1 MSDATP
7 QAAAQPRERFY
18 LQLYVAT
25 TLAVL
30 LLMMLAGVLLRAAQG
45 TFIEISPDL
54 FYQIM
59 TLHGAGM
66 VGIAGLAGVSI
77 MWYFLRRYVALT
89 PGMFLVNIVLFVIGV
104 VMILGAILLGKF
116 GAGWTFLY
124 PLPAKS
130 MGLWSQHASAA
141 FVGGLLVIG
150 VGFLLFYLDVA
161 RALMA
166 KYGGLGRALG
176 VNQLIS
182 GKIDSDHPPT
192 VVASTMVLIVNT
204 IGIVAG
210 AVILVLTL
218 VNLYYPNM
226 EIDALWAKNLIFFFG
241 HVFINATI
249 YMAVIAVYE
258 LLPKYTGRPWKIS
271 RPFLAAWAAS
281 TVMVMIVYPH
291 HLLMDMVMPDWM
303 LVLGQVIS
311 YLSGIPV
318 LLVTAYGA
326 LVQIHHAR
334 VNWATPAK
342 FLILAIFGWSAGVI
356 PAVVDATIVVNKVM
370 HNTMWVPGHFHFYL
384 LLGMLPMVLAF
395 MFHISRQEN
404 ETSSG
409 KLVGA
414 SFWVFLISAIL
425 FVFMFL
431 YSGFVSVPRRWAEH
445 IAAWVPLDQLATLF
459 GLVVLLSMLVFIVN
473 LLGRLGRIR
482 LEA

>member
-1 MSDATP
+1 MSDNTP
-7 QAAAQPRERFY
+7 AVHTQPRERLY
-18 LQLYVAT
+18 LQIYVVT

-30 LLMMLAGVLLRAAQG
+30 LLMIIAGVVLRAAQG
-45 TFIEISPDL
+45 TFINLPPDL
-54 FYQIM
+54 FYQLM

-66 VGIAGLAGVSI
+66 VGISGLAGVSI
-77 MWYFLRRYVALT
+77 MWFFLRRYVSLT
-89 PGMFLVNIVLFVIGV
+89 PGFFLANLVLFVIGV
-104 VMILGAILLGKF
+104 VMILGAILIGKF

-124 PLPAKS
+124 PLPAKA
-130 MGLWSQHASAA
+130 MGQWSPHAAAA

-161 RALMA
+161 RALLV

-176 VNQLIS
+176 VNQLFS
-182 GKIDSDHPPT
+182 GKVDTTHPPT

-204 IGIVAG
+204 IGILAG

-218 VNLYYPNM
+218 VNLYYPEM
-226 EIDALWAKNLIFFFG
+226 EVDALWAKNLIFFFG

-258 LLPKYTGRPWKIS
+258 LLPKYTGRPWKVS
-271 RPFLAAWAAS
+271 RPFLAAWLAS

-291 HLLMDMVMPDWM
+291 HLLMDMVMPGWM
-303 LVLGQVIS
+303 LILGQVIS

-334 VNWATPAK
+334 VNWAIPAK
-342 FLILAIFGWSAGVI
+342 FIILAVFGWSAGVI
-356 PAVVDATIVVNKVM
+356 PAVIDATIVVNQVM
-370 HNTMWVPGHFHFYL
+370 HNTLWVPGHFHFYL
-384 LLGMLPMVLAF
+384 LLGLLPMVLAF
-395 MFHISRQEN
+395 LFHISRHEH
-404 ETSSG
+404 ETAPSAWV
-409 KLVGA
+409 KT
-414 SFWVFLISAIL
+414 SFWVFFCGALL

-431 YSGFVSVPRRWAEH
+431 YGGFKSVPRRFAEH
-445 IAAWVPLDQLATLF
+445 VESWVPYDQLATLF
-459 GLVVLLSMLVFIVN
+459 GLLVLLSMLVLIVN
-473 LLGRLGRIR
+473 LLSRLGRIR

>member
-1 MSDATP
+1 MTKVNQQTAT
-7 QAAAQPRERFY
+7 QPRERLY
-18 LQLYVAT
+18 LQLYVGT

-30 LLMMLAGVLLRAAQG
+30 LLMMLAGVALRAAQG
-45 TFIEISPDL
+45 AVMQITPDL

-77 MWYFLRRYVALT
+77 MWYFLRRYVVLT
-89 PGMFLVNIVLFVIGV
+89 PGYFLANIILFVIGV
-104 VMILGAILLGKF
+104 VMILGAILVGKF

-124 PLPAKS
+124 PLPAKP
-130 MGLWSQHASAA
+130 MGLWGTHAAA
-141 FVGGLLVIG
+141 AYVGGLLVIG
-150 VGFLLFYLDVA
+150 VGFLLFYFDAA
-161 RALMA
+161 RALLH

-176 VNQLIS
+176 LNQLVS
-182 GKIDSDHPPT
+182 GKIDATHPPT

-204 IGIVAG
+204 IGTLAG

-218 VNLYYPNM
+218 INLYYPEM
-226 EIDALWAKNLIFFFG
+226 KVDALWAKNLIYFFG

-258 LLPKYTGRPWKIS
+258 LLPKYTGRPWKVT

-281 TVMVMIVYPH
+281 TLMVMIVYPH
-291 HLLMDMVMPDWM
+291 HLLMDMVMPGWM
-303 LVLGQVIS
+303 LILGQVIS

-318 LLVTAYGA
+318 LLVTTYGA
-326 LVQIHHAR
+326 LVQIHRAR

-342 FLILAIFGWSAGVI
+342 FMVLAVFGWAAGVV
-356 PAVVDATIVVNKVM
+356 PAVVDATIVVNQVM
-370 HNTMWVPGHFHFYL
+370 HNTLWVPGHFHFYL
-384 LLGMLPMVLAF
+384 LLGLLPMVLAF
-395 MFHISRQEN
+395 MFHISRQEH
-404 ETSSG
+404 EASGG
-409 KLVGA
+409 KLVSTG
-414 SFWVFLISAIL
+414 FWAFLIGGLL

-431 YSGFVSVPRRWAEH
+431 YSGFQGTPRRWAAH
-445 IAAWVPLDQLATLF
+445 IEAWLPYDQLATLF
-459 GLVVLLSMLVFIVN
+459 GVIVLLSMLVFIVS

>member
-1 MSDATP
+1 MTTVIKS
-7 QAAAQPRERFY
+7 RERLY
-18 LQLYVAT
+18 LQFYVGT

-30 LLMMLAGVLLRAAQG
+30 LLMMLAGVVMRAAQG
-45 TFIEISPDL
+45 DIVQLQPDL

-66 VGIAGLAGVSI
+66 VGIAGLAGVSV
-77 MWYFLRRYVALT
+77 MWYFLRRYVSLNPGFFITNIAL
-89 PGMFLVNIVLFVIGV
+89 FLIGV
-104 VMILGAILLGKF
+104 VMILSAILIGKF

-124 PLPAKS
+124 PLPGNSK
-130 MGLWSQHASAA
+130 GLWSAHAAAA
-141 FVGGLLVIG
+141 FVGGLLLIG

-166 KYGGLGRALG
+166 RYGGLGRALG
-176 VNQLIS
+176 LDQLFS
-182 GKIDSDHPPT
+182 GKVDDSHPPT

-204 IGIVAG
+204 IGILAG
-210 AVILVLTL
+210 AVILVLML
-218 VNLYYPNM
+218 INLYMPEM
-226 EIDALWAKNLIFFFG
+226 DIDPLWAKNLIFFFG

-258 LLPKYTGRPWKIS
+258 ILPKYTGRPWKVT
-271 RPFLAAWAAS
+271 RTFLAAWAAS

-291 HLLMDMVMPDWM
+291 HLLMDMVMPGWM
-303 LVLGQVIS
+303 LILGQVIS

-326 LVQIHHAR
+326 LVQIHHAK
-334 VNWATPAK
+334 VNWGTPAR
-342 FLILAIFGWSAGVI
+342 LIILAMFGWSAGVV

-384 LLGMLPMVLAF
+384 LLGMLPMVLGF
-395 MFHISRQEN
+395 MFHISRQDN
-404 ETSSG
+404 DG
-409 KLVGA
+409 GDHGIIGA
-414 SFWVFLISAIL
+414 SFWLFLVSSLL
-425 FVFMFL
+425 FIFMFL
-431 YSGFVSVPRRWAEH
+431 YSGYQSIPRRWAEH
-445 IAAWVPLDQLATLF
+445 INTWVPYDQLATAF
-459 GLVVLLSMLVFIVN
+459 AVLVFLSMFVFIVN

>member
-1 MSDATP
+1 M
-7 QAAAQPRERFY
+7 QLRERLY

-25 TLAVL
+25 TLAVI
-30 LLMMLAGVLLRAAQG
+30 LLMMLAGVALRASQG
-45 TFIEISPDL
+45 TLIELPADW

-66 VGIAGLAGVSI
+66 VGIAGLAGVAI

-89 PGMFLVNIVLFVIGV
+89 PGFFLANIVLFVIGV
-104 VMILGAILLGKF
+104 VMILGAILIGKF
-116 GAGWTFLY
+116 AAGWTFLY

-130 MGLWSQHASAA
+130 MGLWGTHAAA
-141 FVGGLLVIG
+141 FFVGGLLVIG

-161 RALMA
+161 RALMQ

-176 VNQLIS
+176 VNQLIT
-182 GKIDSDHPPT
+182 GNIDSKHPPA
-192 VVASTMVLIVNT
+192 VVASTMVVIINT

-210 AVILVLTL
+210 AVILVLSL
-218 VNLYYPNM
+218 VNLYYPEM
-226 EIDALWAKNLIFFFG
+226 EVDALWAKNLIFFFG

-258 LLPKYTGRPWKIS
+258 LLPQYTGRPWKIS
-271 RPFLAAWAAS
+271 RPFLAAWVAS
-281 TVMVMIVYPH
+281 TIMVMIVYPH
-291 HLLMDMVMPDWM
+291 HLLMDMVMPGWM
-303 LVLGQVIS
+303 LILGQVIS

-342 FLILAIFGWSAGVI
+342 FLVLAMFGWSAGVI
-356 PAVVDATIVVNKVM
+356 PAVVDATIVINKVM

-384 LLGMLPMVLAF
+384 LLGLLPMVLAF
-395 MFHISRQEN
+395 MFHISRNEN
-404 ETSSG
+404 ELAGGKVINSG
-409 KLVGA
+409 
-414 SFWVFLISAIL
+414 FWLFLLSGTL
-425 FVFMFL
+425 FVMMFL
-431 YSGFVSVPRRWAEH
+431 YSGMQSVPRRFAEH
-445 IAAWVPLDQLATLF
+445 IAAWVPYDQLATLF
-459 GLVVLLSMLVFIVN
+459 GVLVLLSMLLFILN

>member
-1 MSDATP
+1 MSELKQA
-7 QAAAQPRERFY
+7 AAAQPAERAY
-18 LQLYVAT
+18 LQWYVGV

-30 LLMMLAGVLLRAAQG
+30 LLMMLAGVAMRAAQG
-45 TFIEISPDL
+45 TVIQLSADL

-66 VGIAGLAGVSI
+66 VGIAGLAGVAI
-77 MWYFLRRYVALT
+77 MWFFLRRYVSLT
-89 PGMFLVNIVLFVIGV
+89 PGIFLANFVLFLIGV

-116 GAGWTFLY
+116 AAGWTFLY

-130 MGLWSQHASAA
+130 MGLWSAHASAA

-150 VGFLLFYLDVA
+150 VGFLLFYLDAA

-176 VNQLIS
+176 LNQLAS
-182 GKIDSDHPPT
+182 GKVDSAHPPA
-192 VVASTMVLIVNT
+192 VVASTMVLIINT
-204 IGIVAG
+204 IGILAG
-210 AVILVLTL
+210 AVVLVLTL
-218 VNLYYPNM
+218 VNLYYPEM

-258 LLPKYTGRPWKIS
+258 LLPQYTGRPWKIS

-281 TVMVMIVYPH
+281 TLMVMIVYPH
-291 HLLMDMVMPDWM
+291 HLLMDMVMPGWM

-326 LVQIHHAR
+326 LVQIHRANVH
-334 VNWATPAK
+334 WALPAK
-342 FLILAIFGWSAGVI
+342 FIMLAIFGWSAGVI

-384 LLGMLPMVLAF
+384 LLGFLPMVLAF
-395 MFHISRQEN
+395 LFHISRGEHAAPAPKL
-404 ETSSG
+404 SG
-409 KLVGA
+409 IGFWAFMA
-414 SFWVFLISAIL
+414 SALG

-431 YSGFVSVPRRWAEH
+431 YSGLHSVPRRFAQH
-445 IAAWVPLDQLATLF
+445 ADAWLGYDQLATF
-459 GLVVLLSMLVFIVN
+459 FAVVVMLSMLVFIVN